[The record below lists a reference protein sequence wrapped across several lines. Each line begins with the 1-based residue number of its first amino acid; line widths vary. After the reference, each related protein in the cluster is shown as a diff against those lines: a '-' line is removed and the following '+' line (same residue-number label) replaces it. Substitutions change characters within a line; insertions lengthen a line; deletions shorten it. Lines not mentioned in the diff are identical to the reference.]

1 MGQGYLDIRMHAVAE
16 GKYADDGSGGGNGL
30 AYGILA
36 AISLGTAGILAVAPH
51 TVTFQLMS
59 YIYVI

>member
-1 MGQGYLDIRMHAVAE
+1 MHAVAE

-51 TVTFQLMS
+51 TVTFQLMP